1 MGSVWTPFGQLVG
14 VIVCKDAKCRL
25 KLFERCAIVATSL
38 QQRSFVLGF
47 VVHLCLSRVGV
58 FKIGMHSS
66 HVMQTTCLWLRNVG
80 IVYKKCVHV
89 FLICNLLKKRVLVVN
104 VYVSMLVRH
113 FGANTILGLPSED
126 ITNVDVQSTAMS
138 LGLVYTIDH
147 EVGPWRMV
155 FFPWSDFMVQL
166 SWYDL
171 N

>member
-1 MGSVWTPFGQLVG
+1 M
-14 VIVCKDAKCRL
+14 
-25 KLFERCAIVATSL
+25 
-38 QQRSFVLGF
+38 
-47 VVHLCLSRVGV
+47 
-58 FKIGMHSS
+58 
-66 HVMQTTCLWLRNVG
+66 G

-147 EVGPWRMV
+147 EVGP
-155 FFPWSDFMVQL
+155 
-166 SWYDL
+166 
-171 N
+171 